1 MSGLIIGMIAAV
13 IILAVGLIAT
23 LSVANSKDKE
33 YDTEKS
39 YSSLLWAYVI
49 SIPIII
55 VIVVIAIWVF

>member
-13 IILAVGLIAT
+13 IILAVGLIVT